1 MTLYKF
7 RNPSTP
13 DEALERFRLVE
24 YRGDR
29 MLVEFVCS
37 MAIPPQFVYPSAD
50 LVEDDYQPFWHCVDC
65 GREYDDID
73 DGPCPSD
80 DCPSRDVTC

>member
-37 MAIPPQFVYPSAD
+37 MAIPPRFVYPSAD
-50 LVEDDYQPFWHCVDC
+50 LEAAPC
-65 GREYDDID
+65 GY
-73 DGPCPSD
+73 
-80 DCPSRDVTC
+80 